1 MWGGRTKRTGKEPA
15 LKFGRTKFNRRGRRS
30 LYRRQISVRGRLT
43 LLGLGAAGL
52 VGIAMFWSP
61 ASSPDG
67 DRRVMA
73 NIFEMKEI
81 FDSPDTAASVPAEA
95 ALLSRL
101 PISVDDYA
109 DLERSLSLDSSGET
123 PIRKAEG
130 EYIIEYSFDPALTQ
144 RVLRILDRGR
154 VKNGHV
160 IVLDPQSG
168 RVLAYVS
175 TDSEEFPPQGS
186 YPAASL
192 VKIVTAAAGLGH
204 APEKTRRPC
213 IYSGNQYRLT
223 RSSVHRPKSGHS
235 VSLEHALA
243 SSNNRC
249 FAQLAVDTLG
259 EEVMLATLER
269 FGWTSSPAPGHAPG
283 AIDRGE
289 GDYDLGRLGSGLAHT
304 RITPLHAVQLAAS
317 LVSGERVEPW
327 WVDRVL
333 DSEKRELA
341 LPPRSAPERVMSS
354 ETAAELRK
362 MLVRTTTHG
371 TARGAFRD
379 HRGRPR
385 LGDVKVAGKTGNL
398 TGSSPQG
405 RYEWFM
411 GLAPAEKPRVAI
423 VVLQLQSNLWWSK
436 SSELAAD
443 LLAEIFCER
452 KKCRAG
458 LADRFTGALGG
469 AVAPVLLS
477 DPATTLNASM
487 RRHSSSE

>member
-1 MWGGRTKRTGKEPA
+1 A
-15 LKFGRTKFNRRGRRS
+15 LVVTVLVWLSASSVTEDGRRV
-30 LYRRQISVRGRLT
+30 I
-43 LLGLGAAGL
+43 
-52 VGIAMFWSP
+52 
-61 ASSPDG
+61 
-67 DRRVMA
+67 A
-73 NIFEMKEI
+73 NIYEREEN
-81 FDSPDTAASVPAEA
+81 PLADTESSIPAEV

-101 PISVDDYA
+101 PISAGDYA
-109 DLERSLSLDSSGET
+109 ALIKSQSLDSSLET
-123 PIRKAEG
+123 PIRNTENG
-130 EYIIEYSFDPALTQ
+130 YTIEYSFDPALTQ

-213 IYSGNQYRLT
+213 VYSGNQYRLT

-259 EEVMLATLER
+259 EEVMLTTLER
-269 FGWTSSPAPGHAPG
+269 FGWTSSPAPGHARG

-333 DSEKRELA
+333 DSEERELA
-341 LPPRSAPERVMSS
+341 LPPRADPERIMSAD
-354 ETAAELRK
+354 TADEIRK

-379 HRGRPR
+379 RRGRPR

-398 TGSSPQG
+398 TGSSPKG

-411 GLAPAEKPRVAI
+411 GLAPAENPRVAI

-458 LADRFTGALGG
+458 LADRYTGALGG

-477 DPATTLNASM
+477 DPAKTADSSM
-487 RRHSSSE
+487 ARH